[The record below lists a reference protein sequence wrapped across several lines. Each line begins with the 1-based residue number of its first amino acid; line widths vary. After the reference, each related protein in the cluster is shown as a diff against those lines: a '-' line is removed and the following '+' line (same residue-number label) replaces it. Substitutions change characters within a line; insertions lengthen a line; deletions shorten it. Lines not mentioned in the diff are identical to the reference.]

1 METLLA
7 MHSARAGQQIVRQL
21 CKIRSRFDD
30 ATSAQ
35 KLELLQQLHNVR
47 VRTGADLKQLHA
59 ALCYLRAFPD
69 SISHYTYAAQ
79 ALQSFA
85 ERVNKLSAA
94 ERKSI
99 GDSGIVGTPIHYE
112 FSYEV
117 ATWLARKTSGEVS
130 IDWSQ
135 LEDTSKLDDLLAHLL
150 QSVEEEYFDS
160 GYISSEEWLNN
171 ATAHSGKT
179 SFDWLIAQLS
189 DVRCITFWSQL
200 YNSAEIPLA
209 WTTKDNKLSK
219 SLNTVAIRGIRTRD
233 GGMRKRVRNTRKE
246 IAQPVHSSR
255 KVTRR
260 KASRLIDSAMAA
272 LAVRHRETYHFNH
285 ANTDEVYVADIGEGT
300 SIAIFGLL
308 PEYRFALECTMGFL
322 LLSNWVPIGYGGAS
336 VLFRQVNT
344 GINIFDEYRASEAA
358 YLWVQTMRVYH
369 HLTGCTRFIANAY
382 QFGGDNDEALKS
394 GAFWFY
400 YRLGYRPILANIRK
414 LAQREADRILRNPSY
429 RSDLSTL
436 RRLGSCDMHFTM
448 PGARPSELF
457 NEQWIETSSMLAA
470 QQLDT
475 AGGTSR
481 AAAADRVLRKV
492 GRDLGLRSMRK
503 WSKFE
508 LASARR
514 LAPIIASACP
524 ATWTSSSKKL
534 MRKLLRAKGGP
545 AETDYARL
553 LFEHDE
559 FRNALRANC
568 RQAEIGQTR

>member
-1 METLLA
+1 

-21 CKIRSRFDD
+21 YKIRSRFDD
-30 ATSAQ
+30 ATSTQ

-47 VRTGADLKQLHA
+47 VKTGADLKQLHV

-69 SISHYTYAAQ
+69 SVKHYKCAAQ
-79 ALQSFA
+79 ELQSFA

-94 ERKSI
+94 ERESI
-99 GDSGIVGTPIHYE
+99 DDSGIVVTPVHYE

-117 ATWLARKTSGEVS
+117 ATWLARRTSGEVS

-135 LEDTSKLDDLLAHLL
+135 FEDTSKLDDLLAHLL

-160 GYISSEEWLNN
+160 GYISCEEWLDN

-179 SFDWLIAQLS
+179 NFDWLVAQLR
-189 DVRCITFWSQL
+189 DARCMSFWSKL
-200 YNSAEIPLA
+200 YNSAEIPLT
-209 WTTKDNKLSK
+209 WTTKDNNLSK
-219 SLNTVAIRGIRTRD
+219 TLNTVAIGDIRPRD
-233 GGMRKRVRNTRKE
+233 SGMRKRIRNIKKE
-246 IAQPVHSSR
+246 ITRPVESVR

-260 KASRLIDSAMAA
+260 EASRLIDSAMAA

-285 ANTDEVYVADIGEGT
+285 ANADEVYVADIGEGT

-308 PEYRFALECTMGFL
+308 PEYRFALECTMGYL
-322 LLSNWVPIGYGGAS
+322 LLSNGVPIGYGGSS

-400 YRLGYRPILANIRK
+400 YRLGYRPVLATIRK
-414 LAQREADRILRNPSY
+414 LAQREADRIRRNKSY

-436 RRLGSCDMHFTM
+436 RRLGSCDMHFTL

-470 QQLDT
+470 QQLDA

-481 AAAADRVLRKV
+481 ANAANSVLRKV
-492 GRDLGLRSMRK
+492 GHDLGLRSMDK

-514 LAPIIASACP
+514 LAPVIASADP
-524 ATWTSSSKKL
+524 AAWTASSKKS
-534 MRKLLRAKGGP
+534 MRKLLRAKGGY
-545 AETDYARL
+545 AEADYARL
-553 LFEHDE
+553 LCAHDE
-559 FRNALRANC
+559 FRSTLRANC
-568 RQAEIGQTR
+568 RRAEL